1 MGSENPACHDFQA
14 YPPLHTRTV
23 KTLLVLIISEC
34 FVYFLGGFEVT
45 QIFDPDTC
53 TSYSGPSFRC
63 IPVPTLPL
71 MS

>member
-1 MGSENPACHDFQA
+1 MGSKDPACHDFQA
-14 YPPLHTRTV
+14 YPPLRTRTV

-45 QIFDPDTC
+45 QSFDPDTC
-53 TSYSGPSFRC
+53 ISYSGPSFRC
-63 IPVPTLPL
+63 IPVPILPL